1 MMDSKLYY
9 EAHVTL
15 EPVLDNRQITL
26 RLIALKYD
34 FRVADLLMKKRDVD
48 TPTRSKYDSFLTTR
62 DKNLDAIQR
71 RVRGC
76 VEELKAEG
84 FDVWRFKI
92 EDTIMDSQLE
102 NYPDMPTVSN
112 RRRDDKQPFTIP
124 PEQM

>member
-1 MMDSKLYY
+1 MKSRLYY

-15 EPVLDNRQITL
+15 EPVNEERHAALL
-26 RLIALKYD
+26 LIALQYD

-62 DKNLDAIQR
+62 DQDMNEIKR

-76 VEELKAEG
+76 VEKLKAEG
-84 FDVWRFKI
+84 FDVWRYKI

-102 NYPDMPTVSN
+102 SYADMPRVSGKV
-112 RRRDDKQPFTIP
+112 REVKPFTIP